1 MGCQGDTPRLPHI
14 RATTSK
20 TWRLRT
26 YMGPQS
32 ALRHI
37 VSHEEEDRD
46 WTAKSMGMFRLQ
58 AFLRALKLG
67 TEAEFTDMAGAMVL
81 AGRAGKVL
89 VRAGE
94 PATDMYIL
102 ASGYARTFVGDAAS
116 GRTTGILRGPAVF
129 GDRDLLRSNGRN
141 STESVQLLTNARL
154 IGVHRTDFIN
164 ECERTPVLR
173 DWLARDMAS
182 RFSMSVA
189 WFELESGAR
198 AEKAAA
204 FTLAVQQG
212 GLVFKEIA
220 SLVGLHPVRD
230 DVAPA
235 EQDESSPRSLVHGLV
250 DEA

>member
-1 MGCQGDTPRLPHI
+1 M
-14 RATTSK
+14 A
-20 TWRLRT
+20 
-26 YMGPQS
+26 PQN

-37 VSHEEEDRD
+37 VSYEEEPD
-46 WTAKSMGMFRLQ
+46 WNVKSMGMFRLQ
-58 AFLRALKLG
+58 AFLRALKEG
-67 TEAEFTDMAGAMVL
+67 TDADHTDMAGAVVL

-89 VRAGE
+89 IRAGE

-102 ASGYARTFVGDAAS
+102 ASGYARTFVGDAAT
-116 GRTTGILRGPAVF
+116 GRTTGILKGPAVL

-154 IGVHRTDFIN
+154 IGMHRTDFVN
-164 ECERTPVLR
+164 ECERHPTLR
-173 DWLARDMAS
+173 DWLARDMAG
-182 RFSMSVA
+182 RFSVSVA

-204 FTLAVQQG
+204 FTLATQQG

-235 EQDESSPRSLVHGLV
+235 EQDADSPRLLVHSLV
-250 DEA
+250 DESIA